1 MFETTSPSVG
11 VISPSLIAANT
22 FAIASEI
29 LCTFSTG
36 GRIKCIGRSLRGGMS
51 RSRQRRSAVMS
62 PPRASSI
69 AFRVSCSAS
78 PSSKDSISKVAWLRL
93 PGGRPDG
100 LPLVPLENWP
110 EPLVR
115 LVDICF
121 SFCTRMGCA
130 RFAECVFGA
139 FGYLGS
145 KFFRQ
150 RTEASSYTYLYR
162 EGWPLLCKTPE
173 KPCGMWGV
181 LRAGWTLLQT
191 TARQLRENAALHSP
205 HCGRQVPRVAGSAV
219 FAVV

>member
-22 FAIASEI
+22 FAIAREI
-29 LCTFSTG
+29 CCTLSTG

-51 RSRQRRSAVMS
+51 RSKQRRSAVMS
-62 PPRASSI
+62 PARASSI

-139 FGYLGS
+139 YGYLGS

-162 EGWPLLCKTPE
+162 EGWPLHVETTE
-173 KPCGMWGV
+173 KPCGIGGV
-181 LRAGWTLLQT
+181 LRAGPTLLQADIT
-191 TARQLRENAALHSP
+191 RGHSKAGCYIS
-205 HCGRQVPRVAGSAV
+205 HILVSGGVAP
-219 FAVV
+219 